1 MIYLLALHYNRS
13 QSIFLFF
20 CLEEGK
26 YDYGSVAGQEHQHVP
41 GGVQVG
47 EHEGG
52 RQSWNGN
59 IKWMEISIQ
68 IPLDWLDKVI
78 YIFFFFEFQSEL
90 DHISYRS
97 KN

>member
-1 MIYLLALHYNRS
+1 MIYLSTLHYNRS
-13 QSIFLFF
+13 QSIFLLF

-47 EHEGG
+47 EPQGG
-52 RQSWNGN
+52 RQGGGN

-78 YIFFFFEFQSEL
+78 IFDFKIIFDFQDEL
-90 DHISYRS
+90 DQISYGS
-97 KN
+97 